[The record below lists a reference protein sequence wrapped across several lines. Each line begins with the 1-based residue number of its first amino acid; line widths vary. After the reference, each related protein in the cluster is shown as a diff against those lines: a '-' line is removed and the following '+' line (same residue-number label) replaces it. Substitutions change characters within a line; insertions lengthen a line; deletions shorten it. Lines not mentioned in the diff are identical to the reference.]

1 MITTNGKDV
10 LTARNIRKSYG
21 SFVANDDVA
30 FELREGEV
38 LGIIGPNGAG
48 KSTLLDIVSGHLI
61 PDRGH
66 TTLFGRNITNAAP
79 DNIALRGMFRT
90 FQRPRFVGE
99 LTPLDNLKMAP
110 MVQQGEAWLYSLFP
124 HRWRTQEEEIGVH
137 CRRMIQ
143 ELDLGK
149 VADQQ
154 VRDLSFGQIKLLNF
168 GMALVSGARV
178 IALDEPVAGM
188 SPQMRQAVAGFIR
201 GNDSG
206 HSFLIIEHDMDFL
219 RSVAHRVLLMAE
231 GKAILSGSPEE
242 VLNHPKALDAFLG
255 RK

>member
-1 MITTNGKDV
+1 MTMANRHEV
-10 LTARNIRKSYG
+10 LTVRKIRKSYG
-21 SFVANDDVA
+21 SFVANDDVS

-48 KSTLLDIVSGHLI
+48 KSTLLDIVSGHLA
-61 PDRGH
+61 PDRGC
-66 TTLFGRNITNAAP
+66 TTLFSRNITNAAP
-79 DNIALRGMFRT
+79 DNIALWGLFRT

-99 LTPLDNLKMAP
+99 LNPLDNLKMAP
-110 MVQQGEAWLYSLFP
+110 MVQRGEAWFHSLFP
-124 HRWRTQEEEIGVH
+124 RRWRTQEEKIGTL
-137 CRRMIQ
+137 CQRLIK

-149 VADQQ
+149 VVDQT

-188 SPQMRQAVAGFIR
+188 SPQMRQAVGGFVR
-201 GNDSG
+201 QNDSKL
-206 HSFLIIEHDMDFL
+206 SFLIIEHDMDFL
-219 RSVAHRVLLMAE
+219 RLVAHRVLLMAG
-231 GKAILSGSPEE
+231 GKIILSGSPDE

-255 RK
+255 QK